1 MRIVCLNV
9 GRVTP
14 HAVAL
19 GALAAMIG
27 LLIALSGP
35 ASAERIPSMG
45 DGAVQDFLRHAVEP
59 QQYSDATLSPNGRY
73 VIYVQRATHQGQG
86 DTAIL
91 VDLDGATGM
100 TARRVDV
107 GQRRIY
113 WVAWASDDQFLI
125 SIASLMTVSLP
136 GRRPNEWV
144 ELPAPARVLSINRET
159 MTRSAVL
166 LEDRHGNYRNRDLS
180 ELTDLLPGDPDH
192 ILMPAYDRRNYN
204 LYRVNILTG
213 QSEKVENGRSNT
225 VAWFT
230 ANGSAVMRVDQSA
243 NGRHLY
249 FFARTGRNDS
259 WRRVTSFQTRDLFG
273 GLPDF
278 EWAGPS
284 DIAGQI
290 YVRARPEG
298 GDFFGIY
305 RFDLRTGEYLDP
317 VALRTDYDIA
327 RALIGANTGQYFGY
341 AYQDA
346 RLRFE
351 FADADF
357 DGRYKEVEEFL
368 GEDVVVTPVGLGGER
383 MLFYV
388 TGPTEPGVYYIYDR
402 SDDSVVPL
410 LATRPRLVIDD
421 LRSAQTIRYQARDG
435 VELTG
440 YLTAPRVGATSRT
453 PLIVMPHGGPEARDS
468 LEFDPV
474 VQYLA
479 ALGYAVL
486 QPNYRGSSG
495 FGRTFAESGYR
506 QWGRAMQDDVTDG
519 VQWVVDSG
527 MADPDQICIVGFSYG
542 GYAALAGAALTP
554 DLYRCAVAGA
564 PVTDFAE
571 FLDFKRDSDEEVYD
585 YWVSLLG
592 NPRTDRA
599 EMQAYSPTY
608 LADRI
613 TIPVFLFHGTFDD
626 TVPIEQSRLMARAL
640 EAAGAEYRYFEIEK
654 GHHNWGTG
662 PSFIAAMRDLARFL
676 DDAMDGQLDS
686 FEPTDLESNGDARG
700 VSAQR

>member
-1 MRIVCLNV
+1 MRIVGQNLA
-9 GRVTP
+9 P
-14 HAVAL
+14 AL
-19 GALAAMIG
+19 AGTAGICALAAMLG
-27 LLIALSGP
+27 LLLALASP

-45 DGAVQDFLRHAVEP
+45 DGAVQDFLRHVVEP
-59 QQYSDATLSPNGRY
+59 QQFSDATLSPSGRY
-73 VIYVQRATHQGQG
+73 VIYVQRAARRGEG
-86 DTAIL
+86 DSAIL
-91 VDLDGATGM
+91 VDLDGDSGM
-100 TARRVDV
+100 TAQRVDV
-107 GQRRIY
+107 GRRRIY
-113 WVAWASDDQFLI
+113 WVQWASDDQFLI
-125 SIASLMTVSLP
+125 SIASLTTVSLP

-144 ELPAPARVLSINRET
+144 QLPAPARVLSINRET
-159 MTRSAVL
+159 MSRSAVL

-180 ELTDLLPGDPDH
+180 ELTDLLPDDPDH
-192 ILMPAYDRRNYN
+192 ILMPAYQRRNYN

-230 ANGSAVMRVDQSA
+230 ANGSAVMRVDRSA

-259 WRRVTSFQTRDLFG
+259 WRRVTRFQTRDLFG
-273 GLPDF
+273 GQPDF

-284 DIAGQI
+284 EIPEQI

-298 GDFFGIY
+298 AEFFGIY
-305 RFDLRTGEYLDP
+305 RFDLRSGEYLDP
-317 VALRTDYDIA
+317 VAVRADYDIA
-327 RALIGANTGQYFGY
+327 QALIGTYTGQYFGY
-341 AYQDA
+341 AYRDE

-357 DGRYKEVEEFL
+357 EGRYREVEAFL
-368 GEDVVVTPVGLGGER
+368 GEDVVVTPVSIGGER
-383 MLFYV
+383 MLLFV
-388 TGPTEPGVYYIYDR
+388 TGPTEPGVYYIYNRRDE
-402 SDDSVVPL
+402 SVVPL

-421 LRSAQTIRYQARDG
+421 LRAAQTIRYRARDG
-435 VELTG
+435 VALTG

-468 LEFDPV
+468 LGFDPV

-486 QPNYRGSSG
+486 QPNFRGSSG

-506 QWGRAMQDDVTDG
+506 QWGRAMQDDITDG
-519 VQWVVDSG
+519 VQWAVASG
-527 MADPDQICIVGFSYG
+527 LADPDQICIVGFSYG

-564 PVTDFAE
+564 PVTDFVE
-571 FLDFKRDSDEEVYD
+571 FLDFKRDFDDEVYD

-592 NPRTDRA
+592 NPRSDLA

-613 TIPVFLFHGTFDD
+613 TVPVFLFHGIDD
-626 TVPIEQSRLMARAL
+626 ESVPVDQSRRMARAL
-640 EAAGAEYRYFEIEK
+640 EAAGADYRYSENSVTE
-654 GHHNWGTG
+654 HSWGAG
-662 PSFIAAMRDLARFL
+662 ADFIRVMRDLARFL

-686 FEPTDLESNGDARG
+686 FEPTAREPEGDAPG
-700 VSAQR
+700 AAAQP